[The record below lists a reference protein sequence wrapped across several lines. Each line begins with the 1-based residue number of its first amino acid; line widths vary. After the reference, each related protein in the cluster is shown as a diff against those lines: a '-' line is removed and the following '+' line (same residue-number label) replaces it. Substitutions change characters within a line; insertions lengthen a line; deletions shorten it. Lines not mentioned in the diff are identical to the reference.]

1 MTPEG
6 LPATL
11 TLSLA
16 MAVQRLTSRGVLAK
30 RLNVIETLGNVSV
43 ICTDKSG
50 TLTQNQMTVREVW
63 VARRRLKVT
72 GVGYEPKG
80 QFIPSPADTPF
91 EKDFFSLLEAAL
103 CCNNARINPPGPEH
117 PNWTSLGDQT
127 EAAMKVAALKYN
139 IDENCRRS
147 FSSTRS

>member
-1 MTPEG
+1 MIAIVIGGIVWALATFEPHVSQHFSNAILLALGTLVAVTPEG

-50 TLTQNQMTVREVW
+50 TLNS
-63 VARRRLKVT
+63 K
-72 GVGYEPKG
+72 P
-80 QFIPSPADTPF
+80 D
-91 EKDFFSLLEAAL
+91 D
-103 CCNNARINPPGPEH
+103 
-117 PNWTSLGDQT
+117 
-127 EAAMKVAALKYN
+127 
-139 IDENCRRS
+139 RS
-147 FSSTRS
+147 